1 MSLTIKDSC
10 AVKYTDQN
18 IFGNDWGFYV
28 DIENVKPNLPKN
40 NELIRKKYTTPVLNE
55 KYDKNYYDTI
65 LLEEIANE
73 DETQINFI
81 VKIGTN
87 AIIIM
92 LITYTILKIL

>member
-10 AVKYTDQN
+10 AVKYTDQH

-40 NELIRKKYTTPVLNE
+40 HELIRKKYTTPVLNE

-73 DETQINFI
+73 DKTQINFI
-81 VKIGTN
+81 VKIGSN

>member
-10 AVKYTDQN
+10 AVKYNDQH

-28 DIENVKPNLPKN
+28 DIENVKPNLAKN
-40 NELIRKKYTTPVLNE
+40 HELIRKKCTPDLNE
-55 KYDKNYYDTI
+55 KYDKIYYDTI

-81 VKIGTN
+81 VKIGSN

>member
-10 AVKYTDQN
+10 AVKYNDQH

-40 NELIRKKYTTPVLNE
+40 NELIRKKYNIPDFNE
-55 KYDKNYYDTI
+55 RYDKIYYENI
-65 LLEEIANE
+65 LHEEIANE

-81 VKIGTN
+81 VKIGSN
-87 AIIIM
+87 AIIII